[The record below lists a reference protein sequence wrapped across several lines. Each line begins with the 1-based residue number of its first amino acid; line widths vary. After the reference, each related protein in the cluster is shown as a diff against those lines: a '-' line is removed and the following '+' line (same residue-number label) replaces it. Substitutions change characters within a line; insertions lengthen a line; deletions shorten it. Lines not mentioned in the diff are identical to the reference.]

1 MKILIAI
8 PTLTAFYNYPTYCLL
23 AIVGLLFI
31 LQVISEVIISKPV
44 STSHYEQA
52 KEVFTILPFTESS
65 GTEVPDKIT
74 CVPLDFSDWSYRDIQ
89 LFAIANGIRGNQKKV
104 KLIQLLQ
111 EV

>member
-1 MKILIAI
+1 MFFIQPSALMTKLLIISPVAY
-8 PTLTAFYNYPTYCLL
+8 TFWNFPTYCLL

-31 LQVISEVIISKPV
+31 AQVIGELLTSKPV
-44 STSHYEQA
+44 SLSHYEQVR
-52 KEVFTILPFTESS
+52 EVFNSL
-65 GTEVPDKIT
+65 PDKIT
-74 CVPLDFSDWSYRDIQ
+74 CVPLDFSNWSYRDIQ